1 MSDNRKVAA
10 QLLSQAGITVLKE
23 RVGVHGSAENSFEM
37 IGDLWTMY
45 LRHARR
51 VRGSDHVTAVDVA
64 QMMSM
69 MKKSRSL
76 YGDANNVDNFI
87 DDIGYSSLAGM
98 LQLPDPDHDKEEKSD
113 GPIKID

>member
-10 QLLSQAGITVLKE
+10 QLLTQAGVTVLKE
-23 RVGVHGSAENSFEM
+23 RAGVHGSAENSFEM
-37 IGDLWTMY
+37 IGDLWTVY

-51 VRGSDHVTAVDVA
+51 VRGSDSVTAVDVA

-76 YGDANNVDNFI
+76 YGNASNADNFV

-98 LQLPDPDHDKEEKSD
+98 LQLPDPDYEKDEESD
-113 GPIKID
+113 GTTQVD